1 MVLLGT
7 VDPTEDDEDDWEVI
21 EEDSDDRGEG
31 DAAEA

>member
-1 MVLLGT
+1 MVLLAT
-7 VDPTEDDEDDWEVI
+7 VDPTEDDEDDREVI